1 MNIGEVL
8 SRAWKISWKYKVLW
22 IFGILAGCASGG
34 GSGGGGN
41 GLSYSFD
48 AGDSPSWFD
57 SLARTRIEIPDWQ
70 IALIVIGGI
79 LFVLILVVLMIFL
92 GTVGKVGLIRGAQ
105 QGDGDA
111 EKITFGELF
120 SGSMR
125 YFWRVFGLYLLVGIL
140 LMVAITILVLLGIM
154 GTALTLGLALIC
166 LIPLACV
173 FVPVMWFL
181 WVVVEQ
187 ASIAIV
193 IEDVGITDGLRRGWD
208 VVRANL
214 GVMIVMALI
223 LVLGVGFIGG
233 IIISIPMFVVVV
245 PAMIGAFSGS
255 NRGLWGGLA
264 VAGLC
269 FVAYLPFLIVLRG
282 ILSTY
287 VGTAWTLTYLR
298 LATQPPAE
306 AMHLAEVVPPDEP
319 IPDPLG

>member
-8 SRAWKISWKYKVLW
+8 SRAWRITWKYKVLW

-41 GLSYSFD
+41 GLSYTYD
-48 AGDSPSWFD
+48 NGDLPPWLD
-57 SLARTRIEIPDWQ
+57 SLARIRIDIPDWQ
-70 IALIVIGGI
+70 IALIVVGGI
-79 LFVLILVVLMIFL
+79 LFVLLLIAVAIFL

-105 QGDGDA
+105 QGDRDA

-140 LMVAITILVLLGIM
+140 FVVAITILLLLGIM
-154 GTALTLGLALIC
+154 GTALTIGLALIC

-173 FVPVMWFL
+173 LVPVMWFV
-181 WVVVEQ
+181 WVIVEQ

-193 IEDVGITDGLRRGWD
+193 IEDVGVLDGLRRGWE

-223 LVLGVGFIGG
+223 LVLGVGLIGG
-233 IIISIPMFVVVV
+233 IIISIPLFVVVV
-245 PAMIGAFSGS
+245 PALIGAFSGS
-255 NRGLWGGLA
+255 GRGMWGGLA

-287 VGTAWTLTYLR
+287 MGTAWTLTYLR

-306 AMHLAEVVPPDEP
+306 AMPLAEVVPPDES